1 MSVLCSNHRQLLLRD
16 LPRLFVRFLS
26 LFITVYSNNSLLNNN
41 NSINNSNGNSNGTV
55 LPIVEEHEDEGRVLL
70 RSNNRKRIRV
80 IKQQVRRYSQRGWK
94 LSGVVHQIDQ
104 FVKVL
109 GDKHLVTF
117 RLILKNIILSKNL
130 LWQCLTFVSIL
141 GYSKFQTSGHT
152 AQEPVPKN
160 FFVFGNVC
168 KVKI

>member
-41 NSINNSNGNSNGTV
+41 NNSMNNSNGTV
-55 LPIVEEHEDEGRVLL
+55 LPIVEEHEDEGHVLL

-109 GDKHLVTF
+109 GDKHLVNF
-117 RLILKNIILSKNL
+117 RLILKNIILSKI
-130 LWQCLTFVSIL
+130 CC
-141 GYSKFQTSGHT
+141 
-152 AQEPVPKN
+152 
-160 FFVFGNVC
+160 GNA
-168 KVKI
+168 